1 MGPIGESLNR
11 ATAQHFTR
19 PLPHSPAAQLRYLLK
34 LDKGKPHRVAAR
46 LNISPRTVQRYLNG
60 QSLRPRPALA
70 SRLRQEVEAHWQPRA
85 RNHAAARQA
94 AVAGLTVETR
104 ATFGYTAARGT
115 TDESRPRRLTQRL
128 TPEYATPLL
137 QAHAQGAGEHRLAQL
152 VAAGLQDSY
161 FQDGGHRATGLRV
174 ELHQIDY
181 IDIRI

>member
-1 MGPIGESLNR
+1 MGPVGESLNR

-19 PLPHSPAAQLRYLLK
+19 PVPRSPAAQLRYLLK
-34 LDKGKPHRVAAR
+34 MDKGHHRRTAAR
-46 LNISPRTVQRYLNG
+46 LNITTRTVRRYLNG
-60 QSLRPRPALA
+60 QTVQPRPALA
-70 SRLRQEVEAHWQPRA
+70 SRLRQEVHTHWQPRA

-94 AVAGLTVETR
+94 AVTGLTVETR

-137 QAHAQGAGEHRLAQL
+137 QAHAQRAGEGRLVEL

-161 FQDGGHRATGLRV
+161 FRDGGHRATGLRV
-174 ELHQIDY
+174 ELHEIDY